1 MEPFAFIKSN
11 KNLAPRDELRSQ
23 IWYVWLVGFEPTT
36 SRVVNRALYPLSYNH
51 TQAQNTRVVG
61 CLIDLDFQLWKR
73 KYCGLFFLKSGR
85 TFRVYSRNFPC
96 QFSFNAINYLN
107 LFSCDCRSGHFALI
121 FVFTLSAC

>member
-51 TQAQNTRVVG
+51 TQAKNTRVVR
-61 CLIDLDFQLWKR
+61 CLINLDFKLWK
-73 KYCGLFFLKSGR
+73 KNIVDYFFTNPAGHFGL
-85 TFRVYSRNFPC
+85 TPDIFRFNFPLT
-96 QFSFNAINYLN
+96 QLIT
-107 LFSCDCRSGHFALI
+107 LI
-121 FVFTLSAC
+121 FLAAIAGAATLLSSLLSL